1 MAKMTTFGG
10 NVASVPARTC
20 ECVLCGDV
28 QEHDVCNACHMSEP
42 DGSLDM
48 EVMEEMI
55 AADLREFADAY

>member
-28 QEHDVCNACHMSEP
+28 QEHDVCNSCHMSEP
-42 DGSLDM
+42 DGSLDC
-48 EVMEEMI
+48 ELLLEMI
-55 AADLREFADAY
+55 HDDLADMDLS